1 MLFRF
6 GLPASK
12 LSEGIDMET
21 DRMKPNLTV
30 VITGASA
37 GLGRAIAH
45 EFGKTGARVG
55 LISRDLSALEATAGE
70 VERLGGTAAT
80 YAADVSDDQAVEAA
94 AASFEASLGPIDVW
108 INNAMVSV
116 FSPIRE
122 MEAAEFRRV
131 TEVNYLGY
139 VHGTL
144 AALRRMLPRNRGR
157 VIQVGSA
164 LAVRS
169 IPLQSAYCATK
180 HAIVGFTDSLRCE
193 LIHDKSKVKAVVVH
207 MPAMNTPQFTW
218 VKSRLP
224 NLPQPVPPIYEPEV
238 GARVILHAALAP
250 SPRREYWVGGSTVK
264 AIMGQK
270 FFPGLLD
277 LYLGKTG
284 YKAQQRDEPDSP
296 ERPNNVWHPV
306 PTTLGAHGPF
316 DMKSRPFSLEAQV
329 SKHRGWFVFG
339 CGLLGAALC
348 ARKFLTRQAIRGFP
362 LNRV

>member
-1 MLFRF
+1 MQSTIT
-6 GLPASK
+6 A
-12 LSEGIDMET
+12 
-21 DRMKPNLTV
+21 V
-30 VITGASA
+30 VTGASA

-55 LISRDLSALEATAGE
+55 LISRDLAALEATAAE
-70 VERLGGTAAT
+70 VERLGGMAAT
-80 YAADVSDDQAVEAA
+80 YAADVADDRAIEAA
-94 AASFEASLGPIDVW
+94 AASFEDRLGPIDVW
-108 INNAMVSV
+108 VNNAMVSV
-116 FSPIRE
+116 FSPVKE

-144 AALRRMLPRNRGR
+144 AALRRMLPRDRGR
-157 VIQVGSA
+157 IIQVGSA

-169 IPLQSAYCATK
+169 IPLQAAYCASK

-193 LIHDKSKVKAVVVH
+193 LYHDKSKVKAIVVQ

-238 GARVILHAALAP
+238 GAKVVVHAAFAS

-264 AIMGQK
+264 AIVGQK
-270 FFPGLLD
+270 LIPGLLD
-277 LYLGKTG
+277 IYLGKTG
-284 YKAQQRDEPDSP
+284 YKSQQRDQADSP
-296 ERPNNVWHPV
+296 DRPNNVWHPV
-306 PTTLGAHGPF
+306 STTLAAHGPF
-316 DMKSRPFSLEAQV
+316 DRESRPFSIEAEV
-329 SKHRGWFVFG
+329 SRHRGWFVFG

-348 ARKFLTRQAIRGFP
+348 ARRFLGR
-362 LNRV
+362 

>member
-1 MLFRF
+1 M
-6 GLPASK
+6 GP
-12 LSEGIDMET
+12 
-21 DRMKPNLTV
+21 RMRQTTTV

-37 GLGRAIAH
+37 GLGHAIAC
-45 EFGKTGARVG
+45 EFGKTGAQVG
-55 LISRDLSALEATAGE
+55 LISRDQAALDATAAE
-70 VERLGGTAAT
+70 VEKLGGTAAT
-80 YAADVSDDQAVEAA
+80 YAGDVSDDQAVEAA
-94 AASFEASLGPIDVW
+94 AAAFEARLGPIDVW
-108 INNAMVSV
+108 VNNAMVSV
-116 FSPIRE
+116 FSPIKE

-144 AALRRMLPRNRGR
+144 SALRRMLPRNRGR
-157 VIQVGSA
+157 IIQIGSA

-193 LIHDKSKVKAVVVH
+193 LYHDRSAVKAIVVH

-224 NLPQPVPPIYEPEV
+224 KLPQPVPPIYEPEV
-238 GARVILHAALAP
+238 GARVVLHAATAS

-264 AIMGQK
+264 AIIGQK
-270 FFPGLLD
+270 FIPGLLD

-296 ERPNNVWHPV
+296 DRPNNVWQPV
-306 PTTLGAHGPF
+306 PTSLGAHGPF
-316 DMKSRPFSLEAQV
+316 DGKSRPFSLEAEV
-329 SKHRGWFVFG
+329 SKHRGWFLFV
-339 CGLLGAALC
+339 CGLVGAALC
-348 ARKFLTRQAIRGFP
+348 ARKMVDR
-362 LNRV
+362 

>member
-1 MLFRF
+1 
-6 GLPASK
+6 
-12 LSEGIDMET
+12 
-21 DRMKPNLTV
+21 MKQTKTV

-37 GLGRAIAH
+37 GLGQAIAL
-45 EFGKTGARVG
+45 EFGKAGAQIG
-55 LISRDLSALEATAGE
+55 LISRDQAALDTTAAA
-70 VERLGGTAAT
+70 VEKLGGIAAI
-80 YAADVSDDQAVEAA
+80 YVGDVSDDQVVEAA
-94 AASFEASLGPIDVW
+94 AASFEECLGPIDVW

-116 FSPIRE
+116 FSPIKE

-157 VIQVGSA
+157 IIQIGSA

-193 LIHDKSKVKAVVVH
+193 LYHDRSAVKVIVVQ

-238 GARVILHAALAP
+238 GARVVLHAALAA

-270 FFPGLLD
+270 LIPGLLD
-277 LYLGKTG
+277 RYLGKTG
-284 YKAQQRDEPDSP
+284 YKAQQRDETDSP
-296 ERPNNVWHPV
+296 DRPNNVWQPV
-306 PTTLGAHGPF
+306 TTSLGAHGPF
-316 DMKSRPFSLEAQV
+316 DGKSRSFSLEAEV
-329 SKHRGWFVFG
+329 SKHRGWFLFG
-339 CGLLGAALC
+339 CGLVGAALC
-348 ARKFLTRQAIRGFP
+348 ARKMFDR
-362 LNRV
+362 

>member
-1 MLFRF
+1 
-6 GLPASK
+6 
-12 LSEGIDMET
+12 MENSRIQST
-21 DRMKPNLTV
+21 LTV

-55 LISRDLSALEATAGE
+55 LISRDLPALEATATE
-70 VERLGGTAAT
+70 VEQLSGTAAT

-94 AASFEASLGPIDVW
+94 AASFEERLGPIDVW
-108 INNAMVSV
+108 VNNAMVSV
-116 FSPIRE
+116 FSPVKE
-122 MEAAEFRRV
+122 MEAAEFRRI

-157 VIQVGSA
+157 IIQVGSA
-164 LAVRS
+164 LALRS
-169 IPLQSAYCATK
+169 IPLQSAYCASK

-193 LIHDKSKVKAVVVH
+193 LIHDKSKVKAIVIH

-224 NLPQPVPPIYEPEV
+224 NLPQPVPPIYKPEV
-238 GARVILHAALAP
+238 GAKVILQAALTS

-270 FFPGLLD
+270 FIPGILD

-284 YKAQQRDEPDSP
+284 YQAQQREEPDSP
-296 ERPNNVWHPV
+296 DRPNNVWRPV
-306 PTTLGAHGPF
+306 STTFGAHGPF
-316 DMKSRPFSLEAQV
+316 DKNSRPFSLEAEI
-329 SKHRGWFVFG
+329 SKHRGWFLFG
-339 CGLLGAALC
+339 CGVLGAALC
-348 ARKFLTRQAIRGFP
+348 AGKFLRRRRCEYS
-362 LNRV
+362 L